1 MLTYHKGDLLKD
13 NAEALVN
20 TVNTVGV
27 MGKGVALAFKNAFP
41 HNYLVYRTAFASKQ
55 LAIGRLLVVHDENL
69 LLGKKIIINFP
80 TKTHWRLPSEYTYI
94 VQGLTALRNYL
105 NENSVASVALPA
117 PGCGNGGL
125 DWGKVKPLIEENMG
139 DLNVDIRVY
148 EPL

>member
-1 MLTYHKGDLLKD
+1 MITFLKGDLLKD
-13 NAEALVN
+13 DAEVLVN

-41 HNYLVYRTAFASKQ
+41 HNYLTYRNAFAAKQ
-55 LAIGRLLVVHDENL
+55 LAIGKLLVVRDSNL
-69 LLGKKIIINFP
+69 LLGEKIIVNFP

-94 VQGLTALRNYL
+94 VQGLTALRKYL
-105 NENSVASVALPA
+105 IDNEVGSIGMPA

-125 DWGKVKPLIEENMG
+125 DWGIIRPLIEELLA
-139 DLNVDIRVY
+139 DLELDIRVY